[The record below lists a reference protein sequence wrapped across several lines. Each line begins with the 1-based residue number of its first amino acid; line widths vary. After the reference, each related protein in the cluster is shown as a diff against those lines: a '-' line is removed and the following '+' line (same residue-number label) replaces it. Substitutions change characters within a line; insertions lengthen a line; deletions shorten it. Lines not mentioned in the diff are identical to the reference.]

1 MSRGV
6 LAEVHDLVVGHAE
19 DDEGVGEDALALHGQ
34 PLRPGPRVARQDEA
48 LLLLL
53 DALDFAPDHPRDDVV
68 LDDGEVLEVGLDFLA
83 QFLLFGH
90 FFLEQVAHRDRRK
103 LVVVRH
109 LQRELA
115 YFEPRRSDDED
126 LLRWVRWG
134 LLCGAE
140 RRSMRKEMGSS
151 GCRTISCFKSSS
163 NRS

>member
-1 MSRGV
+1 MSRWL
-6 LAEVHDLVVGHAE
+6 LAEVHDLVVGHVE

-34 PLRPGPRVARQDEA
+34 SLHPSPRVARQDEA
-48 LLLLL
+48 LPLLL
-53 DALDFAPDHPRDDVV
+53 DALDFLLDHPGDDVV

-83 QFLLFGH
+83 QFLLFGD

-109 LQRELA
+109 LKRELA

-126 LLRWVRWG
+126 LLRWVRCG
-134 LLCGAE
+134 LLCGADS
-140 RRSMRKEMGSS
+140 RSMRKEMGSS

-163 NRS
+163 KRS